1 MIKITRDLINIIKD
15 ASGIITDDFIVNAKD
30 DNGDLVTNF
39 DYEVE
44 KYIISKL
51 NELYPNYDI
60 VSEEYNSDGKVTE
73 NCFVIDPIDG
83 TINFAHNLPLWG
95 IQVACIS
102 GGKTVSS
109 VIYLPKLNEMYYADE
124 SGAYLNDKRIY
135 VSNLPPKKSLNNI
148 MLEKPMTLP
157 KVCAI
162 SRHYR
167 CIYSVAVA
175 CAWIAKGSM
184 GGINVGI
191 DTPWDYIP
199 GQYLVE
205 MAGGYTYN
213 KPGMHISANTK
224 EMLEALINSE
234 TIGE

>member
-1 MIKITRDLINIIKD
+1 MIQITKDLVDIVRS
-15 ASGIITDDFIVNAKD
+15 ASEIITDDFIVNAKD
-30 DNGDLVTNF
+30 DKGDLVTNF

-44 KYIISKL
+44 KFIIAKL
-51 NELYPNYDI
+51 NEKYPNYDI
-60 VSEEYNSDGKVTE
+60 VSEEFNSDGKITE

-102 GGKTVSS
+102 GGKTISS

-124 SGAYLNDKRIY
+124 GGAYLNDKRIH
-135 VSNLPPKKSLNNI
+135 VSTLPPEKSLNNI

-213 KPGMHISANTK
+213 KDKMHISANTK
-224 EMLEALINSE
+224 EMLDALIDSE
-234 TIGE
+234 TIRE